1 MQQIFNFI
9 FKNSYRLLFLLLLTT
24 SLVLTIQ
31 SHSYHRS
38 QMVNSTNAISGSVY
52 SEINEVNTYFSLE
65 DQNEKLA
72 KENAYLKKLL
82 YNKKDSTSTLS
93 KDSVKAYDK
102 IDVIQSKVINNSYN
116 RAENYLTINSGAIKG
131 IKPDM
136 GVVSSQ
142 GIVGVIE
149 KVSPRYATI
158 ISVLNIKS
166 KINAKVKRTNHFGSM
181 IWNAKNAGYV
191 QLREIPRLASVK
203 KGDTIVTGGRSTIF
217 PENIPVGIIDKIYI
231 DTETNYYT
239 LDVRLFTD
247 MTNLNHVYIISN
259 KEIDEINKLEAET
272 TKKDE

>member
-9 FKNSYRLLFLLLLTT
+9 FKNSTRLLFLLLLIT
-24 SLVLTIQ
+24 SLVLVIQ

-38 QMVNSTNAISGSVY
+38 QAVNSANFVSGSVY
-52 SEINEVNTYFSLE
+52 EKINEVETYFSLH
-65 DQNEKLA
+65 DQNDKLVR
-72 KENAYLKKLL
+72 ENAMLRKLIF
-82 YNKKDSTSTLS
+82 NKKDSTSTLA

-116 RAENYLTINSGAIKG
+116 TPENYLTINSGSLNG
-131 IKPDM
+131 LRPDM
-136 GVVSSQ
+136 GVVSSE
-142 GIVGVIE
+142 GIVGVVE
-149 KVSPRYATI
+149 KVSPRYATV

-166 KINAKVKRTNHFGSM
+166 KINAKVKRTNHFGSL
-181 IWNAKNAGYV
+181 IWRAKNAGYV
-191 QLREIPRLASVK
+191 QLVEIPRLASVK

-217 PENIPVGIIDKIYI
+217 PENIPVGIIEKIYV

-239 LDVRLFTD
+239 LDVRLFND

-272 TKKDE
+272 KKTNE